1 MIARGAIKKS
11 RYVRFIEGRRS
22 EEMAQSNAFS
32 PQSPRWVMAIEV
44 SQNKKICG
52 GEKNGRRKEI
62 GSAILRRRTNRGSI
76 NIKK

>member
-1 MIARGAIKKS
+1 
-11 RYVRFIEGRRS
+11 
-22 EEMAQSNAFS
+22 MAQSNAFS

-62 GSAILRRRTNRGSI
+62 GSAILRRRANRGSI